1 MTHIIDERMKE
12 LAEVMEREK
21 ALKDVVE
28 DTAKEKGKVEDA
40 VKNKAQTAENARVVA
55 EKKLAEVRAKLGGI
69 ELKLAKAKSLTLAQ
83 ADEIANLKVAFDA
96 SKQRGHNLGF
106 ADVENYVEPVV
117 HQARSHGFNE
127 GWLTTF

>member
-12 LAEVMEREK
+12 LAEVVEREK

-28 DTAKEKGKVEDA
+28 DTAKEKGKMEDA

-69 ELKLAKAKSLTLAQ
+69 ELKLAKAKSLTLA
-83 ADEIANLKVAFDA
+83 
-96 SKQRGHNLGF
+96 
-106 ADVENYVEPVV
+106 
-117 HQARSHGFNE
+117 
-127 GWLTTF
+127 